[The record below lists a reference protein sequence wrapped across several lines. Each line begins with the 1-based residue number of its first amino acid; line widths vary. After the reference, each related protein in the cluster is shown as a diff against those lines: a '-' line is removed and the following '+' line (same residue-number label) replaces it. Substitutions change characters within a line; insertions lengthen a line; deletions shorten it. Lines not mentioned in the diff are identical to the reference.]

1 MSRLSL
7 PDRRAQLAESALALA
22 ERRGLA
28 AVTVRAVAEEAGVSL
43 GVVHYCFE
51 DKEELVAA
59 MIERII
65 AEALDVLLGSIDTT
79 QQGTGLDAL
88 SATLDS
94 TLSSL
99 FHTVAQIPNRWLLV
113 QESMLFSLRQP
124 DESASADQARQQ
136 QGFAEKFGYAY
147 LVEMGQRTQT
157 SWNGDEKKIARVALQ
172 TIFGTFQWWLIDRD
186 DEAALKSLAYL
197 GEWIAGTAQP
207 ASA

>member
-22 ERRGLA
+22 ERKGLA

-59 MIERII
+59 MIERVI
-65 AEALDVLLGSIDTT
+65 AEALDTLLGSIDTT
-79 QQGTGLDAL
+79 EQGTGIDSLAH
-88 SATLDS
+88 ALDS

-99 FHTVAQIPNRWLLV
+99 FHTVSQIPNRWLLV

-124 DESASADQARQQ
+124 VESASADQARQQ

-157 SWNGDEKKIARVALQ
+157 AWNGEEKKVARMALQ
-172 TIFGTFQWWLIDRD
+172 AIFGTFQWWLIDRD
-186 DEAALKSLAYL
+186 DEAALKSFAYL
-197 GEWIAGTAQP
+197 ADWIARSAQP
-207 ASA
+207 IVD